1 MGIFQDEDAVFGKM
15 RAGVDTTKHVY
26 MEPDFKNVI
35 QEDKHP
41 IFYVLGVFF
50 IILGLGA
57 LMALDYKSIIFLG
70 NPYLKNVYKNNSII
84 SSIFNKYLKNLFFLY
99 IYIFFLFM
107 FIC

>member
-1 MGIFQDEDAVFGKM
+1 MESSSQRIKVTYLKFSEEKNRDEAQLAQLYKINEFMGIFQDEDAVFGKM

-50 IILGLGA
+50 IILGIGA

-70 NPYLKNVYKNNSII
+70 ESY
-84 SSIFNKYLKNLFFLY
+84 F
-99 IYIFFLFM
+99 
-107 FIC
+107 